1 MWSIPNQWMKWGV
14 FIMLI
19 YYIAKY
25 NYNQAAHEEGYQTRS
40 STSIQSRVEGY
51 ENWSACVEQ
60 GYPKDWCMFTPD
72 PMQPAPGYCNCGGN
86 YYGSY
91 HVDGKCNCYL
101 YNPQLTPMYVDN
113 LFHDFLA

>member
-1 MWSIPNQWMKWGV
+1 MLSIPKEWMKWGLFV
-14 FIMLI
+14 MLI

-25 NYNQAAHEEGYQTRS
+25 NYKHAANEEGYPKK
-40 STSIQSRVEGY
+40 EGY

-60 GYPKDWCMFTPD
+60 GYPKGWCLFTPD
-72 PMQPAPGYCNCGGN
+72 PMLPAPGYCNCGGN
-86 YYGSY
+86 HYGSY

-113 LFHDFLA
+113 LFHDYLA